1 MRPAKRSEVIA
12 SVAKTRI
19 DARSCLTALVAAAA
33 LAGSASA
40 APASRFLVTV
50 VPAGQ
55 SRLSSRPIVEIV
67 SRNGTLERVVAPAGS
82 SYPYQAAFS
91 PDGLQL
97 AWAARDGV
105 LTSRTR
111 TEPASGSSFRRR
123 RRARIAAP
131 SSFAGAPD
139 SRALAVGGAG
149 GRTNELLLVPLDG
162 SASTPLAPA
171 APTAFFTAKFWTAG
185 GSLVYS
191 STIASRDPTNP
202 GCCHAEIVVTTPA
215 TGETRTLF
223 TTRDVTDPSA
233 LPLVSPDLRY
243 QATVRETR
251 EQSRHELRLLDTTTG
266 RTRVLKGVN
275 PADASSVVWS
285 PDARTLAVVEQEEN
299 RHVVTVDVASGEGA
313 TGRPRPERLVQPR
326 GQGCSSCAA
335 GASTSSGRQRT
346 EEPQHRLFRM
356 PRPAA
361 PAHRRR
367 RLTPSARHRAA
378 LPACLNRG

>member
-91 PDGLQL
+91 PDGSQL

-105 LTSRTR
+105 HVEDADGTGERIVV
-111 TEPASGSSFRRR
+111 PASTACKDRCSVF
-123 RRARIAAP
+123 
-131 SSFAGAPD
+131 SFAWAPD

-215 TGETRTLF
+215 TGRPG
-223 TTRDVTDPSA
+223 RS
-233 LPLVSPDLRY
+233 SRR
-243 QATVRETR
+243 AT
-251 EQSRHELRLLDTTTG
+251 
-266 RTRVLKGVN
+266 
-275 PADASSVVWS
+275 
-285 PDARTLAVVEQEEN
+285 
-299 RHVVTVDVASGEGA
+299 
-313 TGRPRPERLVQPR
+313 
-326 GQGCSSCAA
+326 
-335 GASTSSGRQRT
+335 
-346 EEPQHRLFRM
+346 
-356 PRPAA
+356 
-361 PAHRRR
+361 
-367 RLTPSARHRAA
+367 
-378 LPACLNRG
+378 